1 MVDSLRVIIDH
12 LLTVAGF
19 LLALTLVLR
28 VLGERRQPGGAM
40 AWLLAILLI
49 PYIGVPLYLLLGG
62 RKLARQA
69 SRKNP
74 LYDAERG
81 ELHLVEETFFQGGRR
96 LVQAGMPP
104 PRSGNRV
111 ELVFNGEKAFHRLME
126 DIAAAKES
134 IYIETFILG
143 RDETGRAVV
152 DALARKAREGV
163 DVRLL
168 LDGLGCLR
176 SKGRFAQPIRDAG
189 GHVAEFL
196 PVLPLRRKWS
206 ANLRNHRKIV
216 VVDHTR
222 AMVGGMNLAR
232 EFMGPMPWEGRF
244 VDACAFVTGPVV
256 GDIEQVFA
264 SDWEFATDMN
274 TPIPDS
280 PLQADTAEHALSTLQ
295 LAASGPDV
303 PEDTFHDA
311 LLSAIMD
318 ARERVWIV
326 TPYFVPDDAA
336 LKLLAL
342 KARAGKDVRL
352 IVPWRSNHRLTDY
365 ARGPALRQLIAAGA
379 RVYVY
384 PHGMVHAKVM
394 VFDHLLAITGTPN
407 LDMRS
412 LYFNYEVALFHYTRG
427 DIDEVTSWVTWLAG
441 QSLRVTGARVGRA
454 RYWLEN
460 LCNLLSPLL

>member
-1 MVDSLRVIIDH
+1 VDSLRVIVDH

-19 LLALTLVLR
+19 LLAITLVLR
-28 VLGERRQPGGAM
+28 VLGERRQPGGTM

-62 RKLARQA
+62 RKLAKRAQ
-69 SRKNP
+69 RKNP
-74 LYDAERG
+74 LYAAERS

-104 PRSGNRV
+104 PRSGNQV
-111 ELVFNGEKAFHRLME
+111 DLMFNGERAFSRLME
-126 DIAAAKES
+126 EIDNAKES
-134 IYIETFILG
+134 IFIETFILG
-143 RDETGRAVV
+143 RDETGRAIV
-152 DALARKAREGV
+152 DALAAKASKGV
-163 DVRLL
+163 QVRIL

-176 SKGRFAQPIRDAG
+176 SKGRFVQPVREAG
-189 GHVAEFL
+189 GEVAEFL

-206 ANLRNHRKIV
+206 ANLRNHRKIAIF
-216 VVDHTR
+216 DHAC

-232 EFMGPMPWEGRF
+232 EFMGPTPWPNRF
-244 VDACAFVTGPVV
+244 VDACAFVTGPLVA
-256 GDIEQVFA
+256 DIEQVFV
-264 SDWEFATDMN
+264 SDWEFATD
-274 TPIPDS
+274 TTVPP
-280 PLQADTAEHALSTLQ
+280 QAAHPHARRSDLAVSTLQ

-326 TPYFVPDDAA
+326 TPYFVPDDAV

-342 KARAGKDVRL
+342 KARSGKDVRL

-384 PHGMVHAKVM
+384 PHGMVHAKIM
-394 VFDHLLAITGTPN
+394 IFDHLLAITGTPN

-427 DIDEVTSWVTWLAG
+427 DIEQIDSWITWLSG
-441 QSLRVTGARVGRA
+441 QSLRVTGARVGKI
-454 RYWLEN
+454 RYWVEN
-460 LCNLLSPLL
+460 LCQLLSPLL

>member
-1 MVDSLRVIIDH
+1 MDSLRVIIDH

-19 LLALTLVLR
+19 MLALTLVLR
-28 VLGERRQPGGAM
+28 ILGERRQPGGTI

-49 PYIGVPLYLLLGG
+49 PYVGVPLYMLLGG
-62 RKLARQA
+62 RKLAQRA

-74 LYDAERG
+74 LYDAQQS

-111 ELVFNGEKAFHRLME
+111 DLVFNGEKAFERLME
-126 DIAAAKES
+126 EIATARES

-143 RDETGRAVV
+143 RDETGRAVI
-152 DALARKAREGV
+152 DALAAKAREGV

-176 SKGRFAQPIRDAG
+176 SKGRFSRPVREAG
-189 GHVAEFL
+189 GYVAEFL

-216 VVDHTR
+216 VVDHVR

-232 EFMGPMPWEGRF
+232 AFMGPTPWKGRF

-256 GDIEQVFA
+256 TDIEQVFA
-264 SDWEFATDMN
+264 SDWAFATDISLSM
-274 TPIPDS
+274 PAA
-280 PLQADTAEHALSTLQ
+280 PLQADPTGHAMSTLQ

-303 PEDTFHDA
+303 PGDTFYDA
-311 LLSAIMD
+311 LLSALMD

-326 TPYFVPDDAA
+326 TPYFVPDEAV

-365 ARGPALRQLIAAGA
+365 ARGPALRLLIAAGA

-384 PHGMVHAKVM
+384 PHGMAHAKVM

-427 DIDEVTSWVTWLAG
+427 DVEQVASWITWLAG
-441 QSLRVTGARVGRA
+441 QSMRVTGARVGRT
-454 RYWLEN
+454 RHWLEN

>member
-1 MVDSLRVIIDH
+1 MDGLRVVLDH

-19 LLALTLVLR
+19 VLALTLVLR
-28 VLGERRQPGGAM
+28 VLGERRQPGGTM
-40 AWLLAILLI
+40 AWLLAIVLI
-49 PYIGVPLYLLLGG
+49 PYVGVPLYLLLGG

-69 SRKNP
+69 SRKTP
-74 LYDAERG
+74 LYATNRG

-104 PRSGNRV
+104 PRSGNQV
-111 ELVFNGEKAFHRLME
+111 ELCFNGEKAFDRLMA
-126 DIAAAKES
+126 DIAAAKEA

-152 DALARKAREGV
+152 DALAAKAREGV

-168 LDGLGCLR
+168 LDGLGCLW
-176 SKGRFAQPIRDAG
+176 SKGTFAQPVRNAG
-189 GHVAEFL
+189 GQVAEFL

-216 VVDHTR
+216 VIDHVR

-232 EFMGPMPWEGRF
+232 EFMGPTPWAERF
-244 VDACAFVTGPVV
+244 VDACAFVSGPVV
-256 GDIEQVFA
+256 ADIEQVFA
-264 SDWEFATDMN
+264 SDWEFATDTVTRM
-274 TPIPDS
+274 PDT
-280 PLQADTAEHALSTLQ
+280 PLQADVSEQAVSTLQ

-318 ARERVWIV
+318 ARERIWVV
-326 TPYFVPDDAA
+326 TPYFVPDDAV

-394 VFDHLLAITGTPN
+394 IFDHLLAITGTPN

-427 DIDEVTSWVTWLAG
+427 DVEQIASWVTWLSG
-441 QSLRVTGARVGRA
+441 QSLRVTGARVGNA